1 MQIAA
6 LFLPS
11 WRLSQKS
18 WGIRE
23 CSNLGT
29 RKCSNF
35 PKCLR
40 MLQLQSWGIPG
51 NAPTALP
58 KKLEHS
64 RECLNLYSAAG
75 AIQCIKELYRRPSH
89 KVGAFANAPT
99 SELEHSRECS
109 NCSPKIVGAFPG
121 MLLRM
126 PELGHS
132 RMPKLFW
139 ESLLVRLKVAKV
151 VVPAHGVSSPDYS
164 LFSRKCKKTEMR
176 NIHLVPSSVAGRV
189 H

>member
-1 MQIAA
+1 
-6 LFLPS
+6 
-11 WRLSQKS
+11 
-18 WGIRE
+18 
-23 CSNLGT
+23 
-29 RKCSNF
+29 
-35 PKCLR
+35 

-64 RECLNLYSAAG
+64 RECLNLYSAAE
-75 AIQCIKELYRRPSH
+75 AIQCIKELYRRPSQ

-139 ESLLVRLKVAKV
+139 ESLLVMTQTEDRLQAYPSAMHRQRIYCK
-151 VVPAHGVSSPDYS
+151 PCPFTLVSYLARFANLALYP
-164 LFSRKCKKTEMR
+164 
-176 NIHLVPSSVAGRV
+176 
-189 H
+189 